1 MGYDSKLMRRFS
13 ELAKAN
19 PRRVVFGEGNT
30 DNMLLAAVEA
40 CREGVCVP
48 VLLGN
53 EEMIEKRA
61 GRLGVSLDGIEIVNI
76 RHDRESER
84 RSRYATMLAEKRGR
98 DGYTRREALE
108 KMFDRNYFGMMMV
121 EAGDADAFVA
131 GTYSNNSEVT
141 SIARDVI
148 GIRPDY
154 SHFATMHIMNTKRGV
169 YYLATT
175 LMVLGFE
182 KSKQLLARHPELA
195 AMLITSANGKFLLW
209 HTPNYEAE

>member
-1 MGYDSKLMRRFS
+1 
-13 ELAKAN
+13 
-19 PRRVVFGEGNT
+19 
-30 DNMLLAAVEA
+30 MLLAAVEA

-108 KMFDRNYFGMMMV
+108 KM
-121 EAGDADAFVA
+121 
-131 GTYSNNSEVT
+131 
-141 SIARDVI
+141 
-148 GIRPDY
+148 P
-154 SHFATMHIMNTKRGV
+154 AT
-169 YYLATT
+169 
-175 LMVLGFE
+175 
-182 KSKQLLARHPELA
+182 
-195 AMLITSANGKFLLW
+195 
-209 HTPNYEAE
+209 